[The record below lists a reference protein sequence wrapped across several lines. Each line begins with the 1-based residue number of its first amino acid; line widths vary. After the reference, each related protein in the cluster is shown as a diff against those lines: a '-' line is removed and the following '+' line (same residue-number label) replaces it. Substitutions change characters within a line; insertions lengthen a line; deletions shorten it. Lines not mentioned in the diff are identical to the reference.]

1 MKYSNGYILLNI
13 STHCN
18 TIKCNDFRMFILLSE
33 KYSYKWY
40 KCESL
45 AWFIKCKE
53 HFHDKASD
61 TFPMEIE
68 NFIRPSQLLST
79 REYF

>member
-1 MKYSNGYILLNI
+1 
-13 STHCN
+13 
-18 TIKCNDFRMFILLSE
+18 MFILLLE
-33 KYSYKWY
+33 KYSYKWH

-53 HFHDKASD
+53 HFQDKAPD

-79 REYF
+79 RKYF